1 MKELSY
7 KEKVA
12 VLCVLQDILLAD
24 NKVHEKETV
33 YMDDVALSIGFGKE
47 YCEIVNDMSHEE
59 AIAVI
64 ARMDEEQKQEVAK
77 MMGKMIVVDEDINY
91 YEVCIYNSICKSC
104 GIDYGFSLDDYPEM
118 TLSGPFEDLDGK
130 EEMW

>member
-1 MKELSY
+1 MNEMTY

-24 NKVHEKETV
+24 KKVHEKETV
-33 YMDDVALSIGFGKE
+33 YMDNVALSFGFDKG
-47 YCEIVNDMSHEE
+47 YGEIVSGMSHEE

-64 ARMDEEQKQEVAK
+64 AIMDEEQKQETAK
-77 MMGKMIVVDEDINY
+77 MMGKMIVADEDINY

-104 GIDYGFSLDDYPEM
+104 GIEYGFRLEDYPKV
-118 TLSGPFEDLDGK
+118 TLSGPFEDLDGS
-130 EEMW
+130 E